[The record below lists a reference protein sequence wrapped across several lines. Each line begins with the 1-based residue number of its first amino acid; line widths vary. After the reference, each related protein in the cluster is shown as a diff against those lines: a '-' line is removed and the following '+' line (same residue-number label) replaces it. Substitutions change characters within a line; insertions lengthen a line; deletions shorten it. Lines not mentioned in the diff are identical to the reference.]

1 MASIF
6 RDSIVVIY
14 IDEDNNEILRVA
26 DTRLLPRVGEN
37 VRIRSVPYLVDRV
50 GYDLPEGLIE
60 RVWIVLRPA

>member
-37 VRIRSVPYLVDRV
+37 VRIKSVPYLVDRV
-50 GYDLPEGLIE
+50 GYDMPEGLIE